1 MYIIMSETFIE
12 IDSLQHLE
20 ISRET
25 YPTNRS
31 KIRATTFTVLTLCF
45 FLQINADTNAC
56 IVLDRTFATLHY
68 LMHHIFQNICNP
80 FRETKTTVCKRR
92 QKPTT
97 NFSLSFLFWMWFLFC
112 FVIVLSGSAFYLAR
126 KTTQIHSML
135 SPSWLLVLSNRS
147 SWWYIC
153 HFSIRSCHRC
163 LSVV

>member
-1 MYIIMSETFIE
+1 MSETFIDN
-12 IDSLQHLE
+12 DSLQHLE

-92 QKPTT
+92 QKPTA
-97 NFSLSFLFWMWFLFC
+97 NFFSFFPILDVVFVLFC
-112 FVIVLSGSAFYLAR
+112 YCFKWICILSS
-126 KTTQIHSML
+126 
-135 SPSWLLVLSNRS
+135 
-147 SWWYIC
+147 
-153 HFSIRSCHRC
+153 
-163 LSVV
+163 